1 MAENLGRKAAQANI
15 GEPRPTDMAL
25 ERLHWALGA
34 QEMVE
39 AFSGLG
45 FSTEDLATATGVEE
59 RTVRRWQFGATPP
72 TRSAAA
78 KALGNLRAIS
88 LWALQGGELSPED
101 FVEWCRDTSAGLW
114 LDAEGHPVEH
124 ASPLQAISSG
134 NPDSISNLA
143 AAVRDQFPYPSLQ
156 SPQT

>member
-1 MAENLGRKAAQANI
+1 MAENLGRKASQGNI
-15 GEPRPTDMAL
+15 GEPRPTDAAL

-45 FSTEDLATATGVEE
+45 FSNEDLAAATGVEVQA
-59 RTVRRWQFGATPP
+59 VRRWRFGGTPP
-72 TRSAAA
+72 TRSAAV
-78 KALGNLRAIS
+78 KALGDLRAIS
-88 LWALQGGELSPED
+88 LWALQGGELAPED

-114 LDAEGHPVEH
+114 LDAEGRPVEY

-156 SPQT
+156 TPQT